1 MKAWMAIVVCAA
13 CSTGCIGVNQ
23 GGRPFG
29 SILRAEVETPQPGEW
44 CRVTYPEQKNGV
56 LAHSQREVT
65 GRVESIDEDGVHLSH
80 ANWRVTSGARGLEKL
95 PYMNRVFKNTGTAVE
110 SETVVKT
117 EQIERLEIITKE
129 EAWQPQAQILA
140 QQLTA
145 AVPGPNR
152 LH

>member
-44 CRVTYPEQKNGV
+44 CRVTYPEQRTGV
-56 LAHSQREVT
+56 FEKSQSQLT
-65 GRVESIDEDGVHLSH
+65 GRVESVDEDGIHLSH
-80 ANWRVTSGARGLEKL
+80 VTGRNMVKSPGLDRI
-95 PYMNRVFKNTGTAVE
+95 PYVNRLFRNTGVGTE
-110 SETVVKT
+110 HDRVVKLDGT
-117 EQIERLEIITKE
+117 EEVEIISKQ
-129 EAWQPQAQILA
+129 EAWQPQAQVLA

-145 AVPGPNR
+145 AVPGPSR